1 MARCLDLLGTWEV
14 RVPGAEEAPRRIR
27 VPDEPPVPLG
37 RPVPSVVYRY
47 RFELG
52 SAEAALPGARLELEG
67 VLGGVRVRLNGAEV
81 GGRPAGMAPLALP
94 VAGFL
99 RAGSN
104 ELEIEMRAPGRDG
117 AERALWGAYERPEC
131 LPAGTYPPGLTGPA
145 RLVLFDGVTITAVH
159 WLVRPEEPIRPG
171 GPPPAVAHVRCRV
184 AYVAARAVTGRCRL
198 RLRPEGFAA
207 PGVEAVYDVE
217 AAPGEG
223 AWELW
228 CSLPSPRL
236 WTVWERGRPHLYR
249 LEVRFEE
256 EAGAA
261 AGEGAPRRGAPPAGA
276 KAPGPGQPAPG
287 VASWTGYVGIRTVEF
302 KEGIFHLNGEPLFCR
317 GACLLPPPRWPGAIG
332 GRQAAAFVRRARAL
346 QLNALRV
353 YAHRAHPAVY
363 EAASRLGIVLWQ
375 DVPLTGAARPGDAE
389 ALRRQLP
396 GWVHTAGA
404 WPAVIA
410 WSASQEPAAPPLTR
424 AGAPA
429 EAAERSRR
437 WSPAPWPAVL
447 RLPVTRRMARAVAR
461 DLAELDPGRPVI
473 ERAGAFNL
481 WRGGDARLFPSGWG
495 ARAGDPTFLLRLA
508 PHAAT
513 LVSSFG
519 VTADPGAAPALQPQ
533 ATATGQAVFARTV
546 MESLRR
552 RRAQPSGGGFLF
564 ALNDAWPG
572 SGYGLYDAAGRPR
585 PAARAY
591 REACLP
597 ARLLAEPPRRPLRPG
612 ARLRLPLWLVNDTG
626 RRLQG
631 SGKWEVRAGDR
642 LLAAQT
648 FLCEAGPGSVVPA
661 GWAEVRLPA
670 APAVPVV
677 LVLRLEA
684 APVVAEAVYRLP
696 LAAGRSPAGRPAA
709 AAPVGEE
716 PRSRAPAGN
725 PAGGRFVLRM
735 GGGSPRDS
743 H

>member
-1 MARCLDLLGTWEV
+1 MARCLDLSGTWEV
-14 RVPGAEEAPRRIR
+14 RVPGAAEAPRPIR

-37 RPVPSVVYRY
+37 RQVPSAVYRY

-52 SAEAALPGARLELEG
+52 SAEVALPGARLELDG
-67 VLGGVRVRLNGAEV
+67 VLGGVRVRLNGADV
-81 GGRPAGMAPLALP
+81 GHRPAGMAPLALP

-104 ELEIEMRAPGRDG
+104 DLEIEVRAPGRDG

-145 RLVLFDGVTITAVH
+145 RLVLFDGVTITGVY
-159 WLVRPEEPIRPG
+159 WLVRPEGPLVPG
-171 GPPPAVAHVRCRV
+171 EPPAVVHVRCRV
-184 AYVAARAVTGRCRL
+184 AYVATRAVAGRCRL
-198 RLRPEGFAA
+198 RLRPEGFVA
-207 PGVEAVYDVE
+207 PGVEAAYDVE
-217 AAPGEG
+217 ATPGEG
-223 AWELW
+223 AWDLW

-249 LEVRFEE
+249 LEVLFEE

-261 AGEGAPRRGAPPAGA
+261 APKGAPGRGTPPAGA
-276 KAPGPGQPAPG
+276 KALGSGQPAPG
-287 VASWTGYVGIRTVEF
+287 VACWTGYVGIRTVEF
-302 KEGIFHLNGEPLFCR
+302 KDGIFHLNGEPLFCR
-317 GACLLPPPRWPGAIG
+317 GACLLPPPRWPGATG
-332 GRQAAAFVRRARAL
+332 GRQAAAFVRRARTL

-375 DVPLTGAARPGDAE
+375 DVPLTGDPRPGDAE
-389 ALRRQLP
+389 ALRCQLP
-396 GWVHTAGA
+396 GWVQTVGA

-410 WSASQEPAAPPLTR
+410 WSASQEPAAPPLAR
-424 AGAPA
+424 AGGPA
-429 EAAERSRR
+429 EAAGGSRR
-437 WSPAPWPAVL
+437 WGPVRWPALL
-447 RLPVTRRMARAVAR
+447 RLPVTRRAVRAVAR
-461 DLAELDPGRPVI
+461 ELAELDPGRPVI

-481 WRGGDARLFPSGWG
+481 WRGGDARLFPGRWTV
-495 ARAGDPTFLLRLA
+495 RAGDPAFLLRVV
-508 PHAAT
+508 PYAAT

-519 VTADPGAAPALQPQ
+519 VTA
-533 ATATGQAVFARTV
+533 TGQAAFARAV
-546 MESLRR
+546 MEALRR

-572 SGYGLYDAAGRPR
+572 TGYGLYDAEGRPR

-597 ARLLAEPPRRPLRPG
+597 ARLLAEPPRRPLQPG
-612 ARLRLPLWLVNDTG
+612 GRLRLPLWLVNDTA
-626 RRLQG
+626 RRLHG
-631 SGKWEVRAGDR
+631 SGRWEVRAGDR

-670 APAVPVV
+670 SPDLPVV

-684 APVVAEAVYRLP
+684 APVVAEAVYLLP
-696 LAAGRSPAGRPAA
+696 LAAGGATTGRVAA
-709 AAPVGEE
+709 AAPEGEE
-716 PRSRAPAGN
+716 PRSHGPAGN
-725 PAGGRFVLRM
+725 PAGGAFVLRG
-735 GGGSPRDS
+735 GGGSPQHS